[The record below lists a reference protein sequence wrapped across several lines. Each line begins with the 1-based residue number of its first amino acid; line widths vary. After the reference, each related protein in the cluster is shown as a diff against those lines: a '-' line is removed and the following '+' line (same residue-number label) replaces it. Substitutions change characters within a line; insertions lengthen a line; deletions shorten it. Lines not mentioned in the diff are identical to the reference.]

1 MPKKFPDLNKDGKIT
16 QADVLKG
23 RGVFNDGGEV
33 DNYIQLY
40 QQMQM
45 SLGQAETEEDK
56 NKIRERFEQ
65 STQGFDQS
73 IIMQAFKK
81 LDAMRDSKA
90 MGSLLVPP
98 ERKRYGKGKFVTQLV
113 DFFKSKKPDSPR
125 VEEGQNI
132 DDESFEKMLTTPN
145 KDALFFSKK
154 ELNNLKKEVPEADAY
169 SEMIA
174 EFAMIREI
182 DDEIIKKGEALGYN
196 RKKIK
201 SILEGKQSDIDKLRV
216 EFNNLT
222 EKQLQKAEDS
232 AARDDMAM
240 GSLMVPPER
249 EGYGKGGAL
258 IKIWK
263 ALGKEASHQDK
274 ELAQEVLDNSPKS
287 KRHSDREY
295 VTRTAFS
302 FGEDYNTDLLLKK
315 DIPEGSQEFKD
326 KFVRAWR
333 SRAKTF
339 SHDGEKYVVEEGKP
353 EIKNERNAKGKGGPI
368 LDLVAAITG
377 KQTKAAKKKM
387 VDEEKALQDLSRMVE
402 DNPRVLDELSDE
414 DYEMVVSK
422 LPQSQAAKMG
432 MADEPLDDM
441 VEMARGMAP
450 ADVAKNLEMF
460 NSIEDIF
467 EYAEGLD
474 AKDARQFMDNLSDED
489 LAIFGGDLPDV
500 GATLGPREVKADG
513 GPIDTYNN
521 ISPEEEM
528 QQAEDMLPDDEMEEE
543 YVDYVAEE
551 VLEPEEQEYL
561 FKVLDEDPRL
571 EGILDKIILNAT
583 EFAGSGEVEGP
594 GTGISDSIPARLSDG
609 EFVITRKA
617 TDQIGADNLQ
627 KMMDDAER
635 AYDGGLM
642 GMATG
647 GEAGTNPFVN
657 PEEMYKLPKD
667 EEADIE
673 RQMLYSSRMPSLM
686 NR

>member
-1 MPKKFPDLNKDGKIT
+1 MAKKFPDLTGDGKVT

-23 RGVFNDGGEV
+23 RGVFNEGGEV

-56 NKIRERFEQ
+56 NKIRQRFEQ
-65 STQGFDQS
+65 SVQGFDQS
-73 IIMQAFKK
+73 VIMEALKK
-81 LDAMRDSKA
+81 MDAMRDSK
-90 MGSLLVPP
+90 
-98 ERKRYGKGKFVTQLV
+98 
-113 DFFKSKKPDSPR
+113 
-125 VEEGQNI
+125 
-132 DDESFEKMLTTPN
+132 
-145 KDALFFSKK
+145 
-154 ELNNLKKEVPEADAY
+154 
-169 SEMIA
+169 
-174 EFAMIREI
+174 
-182 DDEIIKKGEALGYN
+182 
-196 RKKIK
+196 
-201 SILEGKQSDIDKLRV
+201 
-216 EFNNLT
+216 
-222 EKQLQKAEDS
+222 
-232 AARDDMAM
+232 AM

-258 IKIWK
+258 IKVWK

-315 DIPEGSQEFKD
+315 DIPEGSQEFRD

-353 EIKNERNAKGKGGPI
+353 EIKNERNAKGKGGAI
-368 LDLVAAITG
+368 LDLVAALTG
-377 KQTKAAKKKM
+377 KQTKSAKKKM
-387 VDEEKALQDLSRMVE
+387 VDEEKALQDLSKMVE

-422 LPQSQAAKMG
+422 LPQSQAAKLG

-474 AKDARQFMDNLSDED
+474 AKDARQFMENLSDED
-489 LAIFGGDLPDV
+489 LEIFGADLPNV

-513 GPIDTYNN
+513 GPMPVDTYDN
-521 ISPEEEM
+521 ISPEEEI

-543 YVDYVAEE
+543 YIEYVTGE

-561 FKVLDEDPRL
+561 FKVLDDDPRL
-571 EGILDKIILNAT
+571 EGILDKVILNAT

-642 GMATG
+642 SYAEGGMPVEG
-647 GEAGTNPFVN
+647 MERYDM
-657 PEEMYKLPKD
+657 EKD
-667 EEADIE
+667 DEDTLQ
-673 RQMLYSSRMPSLM
+673 RQMAYSNRMPSLM
-686 NR
+686 NQ